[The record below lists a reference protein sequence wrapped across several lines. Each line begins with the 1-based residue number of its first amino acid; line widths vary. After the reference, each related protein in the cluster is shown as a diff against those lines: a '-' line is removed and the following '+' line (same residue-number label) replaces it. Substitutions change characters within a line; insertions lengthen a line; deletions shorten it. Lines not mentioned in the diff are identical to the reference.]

1 MSARNG
7 DKSRFG
13 RQRKQK
19 IRRRVEL
26 RALRPQK
33 PVAGEAAAPGSQP
46 ESGTGPESEGVLT
59 GAARIIGSALGT
71 IAAETHLATGPSE
84 VQASEHQE

>member
-19 IRRRVEL
+19 IARREVL
-26 RALRPQK
+26 RKLQAEK
-33 PVAGEAAAPGSQP
+33 PAAEPAAASTVKST
-46 ESGTGPESEGVLT
+46 E
-59 GAARIIGSALGT
+59 
-71 IAAETHLATGPSE
+71 
-84 VQASEHQE
+84 